1 MTLEVL
7 PLPVLI
13 FSLGGASLSL
23 IVGLWT
29 GWYFLIPIIQGIR
42 ERRKE
47 MRRYDHDCG
56 LITAYNPK
64 YSKYENSQRN
74 KQLHAKIQINKY
86 AVVTISNSGY
96 DRFFIMDDKDRGQL
110 GYDISKWSREYEQE
124 TINFVPKNHLDLDKF
139 FSYNDYVELKSKEKE
154 LYNYYEV
161 ANITGK
167 MAMTHIAKLDWK
179 DIQV

>member
-29 GWYFLIPIIQGIR
+29 GWYFLNPIIQGIR
-42 ERRKE
+42 ERRRE
-47 MRRYDHDCG
+47 MKRYDHDCA

-64 YSKYENSQRN
+64 YSEYENTQRN
-74 KQLHAKIQINKY
+74 KQLEAKIQVGKY
-86 AVVTISNSGY
+86 AMVTLSNSGR
-96 DRFFIMDDKDRGQL
+96 DRFFVMDVKDRSQL
-110 GYDISKWSREYEQE
+110 GYDITKWSREYEQD
-124 TINFVPKNHLDLDKF
+124 TINFVPKNNLDMDKF
-139 FSYNDYVELKSKEKE
+139 FSYNDYVELKSKENE

-161 ANITGK
+161 ANILGK
-167 MAMTHIAKLDWK
+167 WSISLTANKDWK

>member
-1 MTLEVL
+1 MSLESL

-13 FSLGGASLSL
+13 FSMGGTLFSL

-29 GWYFLIPIIQGIR
+29 GWYFLSAIIEGIL
-42 ERRKE
+42 ERKKE
-47 MRRYDHDCG
+47 MRRYEHECA

-64 YSKYENSQRN
+64 YSDYENAQRN

-86 AVVTISNSGY
+86 AVVTISNSGH
-96 DRFFIMDDKDRGQL
+96 DRFFVMDIKDRSQL
-110 GYDISKWSREYEQE
+110 GYDITKWSREYEQD
-124 TINFVPKNHLDLDKF
+124 TINFVPKNNLDLDRF
-139 FSYNDYVELKSKEKE
+139 FSYADYTELKSKENQ

-167 MAMTHIAKLDWK
+167 LAMTHIAKLDWK